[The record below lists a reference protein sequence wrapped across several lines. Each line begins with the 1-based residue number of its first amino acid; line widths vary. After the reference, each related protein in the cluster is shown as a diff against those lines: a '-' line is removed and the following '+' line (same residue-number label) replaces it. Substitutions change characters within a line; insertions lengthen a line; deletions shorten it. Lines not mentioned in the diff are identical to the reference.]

1 MYKIAGV
8 SLLLLS
14 VSMAPAVAQT
24 YYNHLESGTCL
35 VSENGFNSADE
46 AITKSGDPIL
56 VQTYTA
62 QGTMEL
68 HTEVGRGQ
76 FTGTISSTTSGV
88 VPGLSFPNFYFASG
102 GTRSMAGSYSTAA
115 NGNNQQILTFTP
127 DPSGLTGATTSGY
140 GVGSTVTIVTP
151 QTWSGPV
158 SASGDI
164 FLASQGPLVLKETV
178 TPSGGSPT
186 TYYAICNSTITL
198 SQ

>member
-14 VSMAPAVAQT
+14 VSAAPVFAQT
-24 YYNHLESGTCL
+24 YYNHVESGTCL
-35 VSENGFNSADE
+35 VSQSGFNSADE
-46 AITKSGDPIL
+46 AVATKGEPIL
-56 VQTYTA
+56 VQTYVA

-68 HTEVGRGQ
+68 HTLVGRGT
-76 FTGTISSTTSGV
+76 FTGTVSATTAGAI
-88 VPGLSFPNFYFASG
+88 PGLSFPNFYFASG
-102 GTRSMAGSYSTAA
+102 GTRTMTGSYSTSA

-127 DPSGLTGATTSGY
+127 DPSSLTGTTTSGY
-140 GVGSTVTIVTP
+140 GVGNTVTIITP

-158 SASGDI
+158 STSGDI
-164 FLASQGPLVLKETV
+164 FLESQGPVVLKETI